1 MQFRASKLVL
11 SVDPIHWHFGLHSV
25 DIFGVEE
32 VEQGDQLGEVSP
44 CLLTWERRAL
54 QLLSTVQTDTDQMMD

>member
-11 SVDPIHWHFGLHSV
+11 SVDPIHWHFRLHSV

-32 VEQGDQLGEVSP
+32 VGQGDQLGEVSP
-44 CLLTWERRAL
+44 DMGEESPA
-54 QLLSTVQTDTDQMMD
+54 TVVNSSN

>member
-25 DIFGVEE
+25 DIFGLEE
-32 VEQGDQLGEVSP
+32 VGQGDQLGEVSP
-44 CLLTWERRAL
+44 DMGEKSPA
-54 QLLSTVQTDTDQMMD
+54 TVVNSSN